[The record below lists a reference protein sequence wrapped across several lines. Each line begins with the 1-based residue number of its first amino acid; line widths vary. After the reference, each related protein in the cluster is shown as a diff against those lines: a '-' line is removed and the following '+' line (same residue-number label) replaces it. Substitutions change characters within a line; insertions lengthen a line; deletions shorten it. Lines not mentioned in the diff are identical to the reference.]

1 MVSSAE
7 PMGPLFGFPPTYW
20 VTAFLL
26 SWTETD
32 GVLTSV
38 RAGMDTILTG
48 VIIALTSAE
57 VNTDDP
63 LGGCGNDCQLT
74 GYWVIAP
81 EPGSSVLFASAFGVW
96 GVIGRRR
103 VCSLWQAKAKARNA
117 SDWRADRLRPAIKS
131 AWIERNPARQGQTPT
146 RTNKNR

>member
-81 EPGSSVLFASAFGVW
+81 EPGSLVLLASAFGVW

-117 SDWRADRLRPAIKS
+117 SGLEGRSVEASDKVRLD
-131 AWIERNPARQGQTPT
+131 
-146 RTNKNR
+146 